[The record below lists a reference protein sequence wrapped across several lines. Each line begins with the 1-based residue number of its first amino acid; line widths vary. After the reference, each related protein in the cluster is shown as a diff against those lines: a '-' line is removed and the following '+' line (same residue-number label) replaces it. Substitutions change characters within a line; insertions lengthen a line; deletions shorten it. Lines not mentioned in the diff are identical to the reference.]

1 MATATQI
8 KALIDSYGSGDDAR
22 FRSVAM
28 QIAASAAKKGQ
39 QRLADQLREMLETM
53 PRQPVTSPTVG
64 RARAVP
70 ISKPPES
77 LEELVVA
84 SYPNTKLADMV
95 LADRHRQMLETLV
108 KEYRDR
114 DALEAHGL
122 TPRRRLLLVGPPGC
136 GKTMT
141 AAALAGQCKLPLIE
155 VQLHSLMSRYL
166 GETATRLFQIF
177 EVMGKSPGVYLF
189 DEFDAIGAVRD
200 ASGDVGEVRRVLNS
214 FLQFLER
221 YDGQGFVVAATNLLS
236 LLDHALHRR
245 FDAIMH
251 YALPEPGD
259 AQNLIKNRLSAFK
272 LSIDD
277 WEAIEKA
284 SSGLS
289 HADIVASAEA
299 AARQIVLSGGK
310 CIRIDNLLDCLTERS
325 AVRSPMTSTCDAARQ
340 PTVTPSS
347 DS

>member
-1 MATATQI
+1 
-8 KALIDSYGSGDDAR
+8 
-22 FRSVAM
+22 
-28 QIAASAAKKGQ
+28 
-39 QRLADQLREMLETM
+39 
-53 PRQPVTSPTVG
+53 
-64 RARAVP
+64 
-70 ISKPPES
+70 
-77 LEELVVA
+77 
-84 SYPNTKLADMV
+84 
-95 LADRHRQMLETLV
+95 MLETLV

-177 EVMGKSPGVYLF
+177 EVMGQSPGVYLF

-259 AQNLIKNRLSAFK
+259 AQSLIENRLSAFK

-310 CIRIDNLLDCLTERS
+310 CIRIGNLLDCLTERS
-325 AVRSPMTSTCDAARQ
+325 AVRSPMTSICDATRQ
-340 PTVTPSS
+340 RTVTPSS